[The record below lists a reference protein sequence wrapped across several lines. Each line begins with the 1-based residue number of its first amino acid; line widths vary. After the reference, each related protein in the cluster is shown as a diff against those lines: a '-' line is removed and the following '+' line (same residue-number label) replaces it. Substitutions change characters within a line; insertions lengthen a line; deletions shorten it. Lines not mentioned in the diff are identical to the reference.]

1 MYYCKLIFIIGI
13 IQIRDYSKRI
23 SFLLILSSTPF
34 LGACS
39 VNPATGN
46 QSFTGL
52 MSTNDEIRIG
62 RKEHP
67 KILKAFGGR
76 YNDNRVQTYVNKI
89 GNHLAKKSE
98 LPNIKWTFTVLNSP
112 LVNALALP
120 GGYIYVTRGLMA
132 LASNEAE
139 LAGVIAHEI
148 GHVTARHTAQRYSS
162 SMLAGGLSMATSI
175 LLGSTAGEIA
185 NFAGK
190 AVTQSYSRS
199 QEFEA
204 DTLGVRYLSRSRYNT
219 KSMATFLKK
228 LRAYSQ
234 LQAKLHQKDPAS
246 VDYTD
251 MFATHPRTLDRVER
265 AIVNTR
271 NTRPKSRMGTID
283 YMEQLH
289 NIIYGDSPKEGL
301 IKGQT
306 FIHPK
311 LRFRF
316 DVPEGF
322 RLFNSARL
330 VIAKGPN
337 DSLIKFDI
345 AQKSYSGPMTHYI
358 QNVWARNT
366 NFYTV
371 DQINVNGMPGV
382 TTTKRIRRR
391 NGRFDLRLVAIR
403 YNNSRI
409 YRFLFTTKAS
419 HTQQLAQKLRETTYS
434 LQNISHAEAKGVSPN
449 RILVKPVGA
458 EDTVESFSRQMRVN
472 DLKEETFR
480 VINGLKSNQNLRRGQ
495 LIKVISEK

>member
-139 LAGVIAHEI
+139 PAGVIAHEI

-175 LLGSTAGEIA
+175 LLGSTAGEIT
-185 NFAGK
+185 NFASK
-190 AVTQSYSRS
+190 ALIQGYSRS

-204 DTLGVRYLSRSRYNT
+204 DSLGVRYLSRSNYNT
-219 KSMATFLKK
+219 ESMATFLKK

-234 LQAKLHQKDPAS
+234 LQAKLHRKDPAS
-246 VDYTD
+246 VDHKD
-251 MFATHPRTLDRVER
+251 MFATHPRTLDRVEH
-265 AIVNTR
+265 AIVNTK
-271 NTRPKSRMGTID
+271 NTGPRSRTGTID

-289 NIIYGDSPKEGL
+289 NIIHGDDPKEGL

-316 DVPEGF
+316 DVPEEF
-322 RLFNSARL
+322 RLFNSPMM
-330 VIAKGPN
+330 VIAKGPHN
-337 DSLIKFDI
+337 SLVQFDT
-345 AQKSYSGPMTHYI
+345 APKSYSGPITQYI
-358 QNVWARNT
+358 QNVWARNA
-366 NFYTV
+366 NFSTV
-371 DQINVNGMPGV
+371 DRISVNGMSGV
-382 TTTKRIRRR
+382 TATKRIRRR
-391 NGRFDLRLVAIR
+391 TSVFDLRLVAIR
-403 YNNSRI
+403 YNSSRI
-409 YRFLFTTKAS
+409 YRFQFTTKTRYTQKLAS
-419 HTQQLAQKLRETTYS
+419 KLREITYS
-434 LQNISHAEAKGVSPN
+434 LRSISHAEARKISPN
-449 RILVKPVGA
+449 RILVKSVGA
-458 EDTVESFSRQMRVN
+458 EDTVQSFSKQMSIN
-472 DLKEETFR
+472 NLKEDTFR
-480 VINGLKSNQNLRRGQ
+480 VINGLKSNQNLRKGQ